1 MVSQAQKLK
10 WLVAGV
16 VSCLL
21 YYFVAYELRRT
32 DTISLQ
38 ISFAG
43 LFTCFFFLVKTD
55 LKWLL
60 GFSILF
66 RLIFLFSIPALSD
79 DFYRFIWDG
88 LLWHEGI
95 HPFSH
100 APSWF
105 MQKGNEV
112 AALTPEL
119 FDNLN
124 SKEYYTVYPPLH
136 QLVFWLSTFSY
147 EGNVLQAI
155 VPMRLVV
162 VVVDLLFVFF
172 LTKIKGSGSYPSGFV
187 SLYALNPL
195 VIAETTGNLHFEGMM
210 TFFLI
215 AAIYH
220 LSNRKIGNGSLS
232 LAAAIATK
240 LTPVIAGPALM
251 LAAGRKNWWKIAL
264 ITSLS
269 CLLFF
274 LPLFAPAWWGGQGQ
288 SLGLYFQKFEF
299 NASLYYVIRE
309 IGFWLKG
316 YNIIATL
323 GPLLAILGGLLILVV
338 SWSKRIKLPSA
349 YHAVAVVFLVFYVFA
364 TTVHPWYIVPLV
376 GLSVFT
382 GYKFPIVWSYA
393 ILWTYAGYITSG
405 YEVPWWM
412 IIFEYTLVLGVFFVE
427 VLLPFR
433 KNKRIKTSAQ

>member
-1 MVSQAQKLK
+1 MASQAQKLK
-10 WLVAGV
+10 WLVAGL
-16 VSCLL
+16 VSCFL
-21 YYFVAYELRRT
+21 YYLVAYQLQRT

-38 ISFAG
+38 ITFAG
-43 LFTCFFFLVKTD
+43 LFTCFLFLVKTD

-105 MQKGNEV
+105 MQPGNEV

-147 EGNVLQAI
+147 DGNVLQAI
-155 VPMRLVV
+155 VPMRLVLA
-162 VVVDLLFVFF
+162 VVDLLFIFF
-172 LTKIKGSGSYPSGFV
+172 LTKVKGNDGSWSGFV

-195 VIAETTGNLHFEGMM
+195 VIIETTGNLHFEGMM

-215 AAIYH
+215 AAVYL
-220 LSNRKIGNGSLS
+220 LSNKKIGKGSLS
-232 LAAAIATK
+232 LAAAVATK
-240 LTPVIAGPALM
+240 LTPLIAGPALM
-251 LAAGRKNWWKIAL
+251 LAAGRKTWWKIVL
-264 ITSLS
+264 LTFLF

-274 LPLFAPAWWGGQGQ
+274 LPVFGPAWWSGQGQ
-288 SLGLYFQKFEF
+288 SLGLYFRKFEF

-323 GPLLAILGGLLILVV
+323 GPLLAILGGLIILFI
-338 SWSKRIKLPSA
+338 SWSKWPKLPSA
-349 YHAVAVVFLVFYVFA
+349 YHTVTFAFFIFYLCA

-382 GYKFPIVWSYA
+382 RYKFPIVWSYV
-393 ILWTYAGYITSG
+393 ILWTYTGYTATG

-412 IIFEYTLVLGVFFVE
+412 ITFEYALVLGVFLLE

-433 KNKRIKTSAQ
+433 KRKKIKALWR

>member
-10 WLVAGV
+10 WLVAGL
-16 VSCLL
+16 VSCIL
-21 YYFVAYELRRT
+21 YYLVAYQLQRT

-38 ISFAG
+38 IVFAG
-43 LFTCFFFLVKTD
+43 LFACFLFLLKTD
-55 LKWLL
+55 QKWLL

-105 MQKGNEV
+105 MKTGNEV

-119 FDNLN
+119 YDNLN
-124 SKEYYTVYPPLH
+124 SKAYYTVYPPLH
-136 QLVFWLSTFSY
+136 QLVFWLSTFTY
-147 EGNVLQAI
+147 QGNVLQAI
-155 VPMRLVV
+155 VPMRLVL
-162 VVVDLLFVFF
+162 VVVDLLFIFF
-172 LTKIKGSGSYPSGFV
+172 LTKIKSMGNTAGFI

-195 VIAETTGNLHFEGMM
+195 VIIETTGNLHFEGMM

-215 AAIYH
+215 AAIY
-220 LSNRKIGNGSLS
+220 LLLNRKIGKGTLS
-232 LAAAIATK
+232 LAAAVATK
-240 LTPVIAGPALM
+240 LTPLIAGPVLM
-251 LAAGRKNWWKIAL
+251 LAAGRKNWWKIVL
-264 ITSLS
+264 LTSLF
-269 CLLFF
+269 CLLLF
-274 LPLFAPAWWGGQGQ
+274 LPIFGASWWGGQGQ
-288 SLGLYFQKFEF
+288 SLGLYFRKFEF

-323 GPLLAILGGLLILVV
+323 GPLLAAVGGLLILVV
-338 SWSKRIKLPSA
+338 SWSKWTKLPSA
-349 YHAVAVVFLVFYVFA
+349 YHTVTVAFLVFYLFA

-382 GYKFPIVWSYA
+382 GYKFPLVWSYV
-393 ILWTYAGYITSG
+393 ILWTYTGYTATG
-405 YEVPWWM
+405 YEVPWW
-412 IIFEYTLVLGVFFVE
+412 IITFEYAFVLGAFLME

-433 KNKRIKTSAQ
+433 KNQRIKTSAQ